1 MTVEDASR
9 KSWVE
14 SANGATDFPIQNLP
28 FGVFSTDGEAESGR
42 VGIAIGDEILDVTAA
57 LHADLI
63 GEEGRIAAHGCDS
76 PRLNELM
83 SLDRRTVSG
92 LRRAVADLLDAS
104 TDIGRRAHKHASK
117 ILVAQRAAVM
127 HLPAEVGDYTDFYAS
142 IDHATN
148 VGSMFR
154 PDNALLPNYKY
165 VPIGYHG
172 RASSIV
178 PSGTFVRRPDGQTRE
193 DQSKPPVFGPSK
205 RLDYELE
212 VGVFIARGNPLGHPI
227 SIDDAED
234 RIFGLCIVN
243 DWSARDIQTWE
254 YQPLGPF
261 LAKNFATSVSP
272 WVVTL
277 DALEPFRIPAYKRA
291 PDDPAPL
298 RYLASSANQERGGI
312 DITLEVL
319 IQTARMSRHGQ
330 APMRVSIGGFKS
342 MYWTLAQLVTHHASN
357 GCNLRP
363 GDLLASGTVSGSTPE
378 TRGCLLERTWR
389 GTEPLELPSGEK
401 RTFLE
406 EGDEIIMRAWCE
418 RLGAV
423 RIGFGECRGIIGE
436 DVQADAGDDVGD
448 DVVSA
453 VADAAV
459 AGTTMEHEIK
469 RAKRRHDVVEDL
481 VSGKQRERLLKRI
494 EDAKRDDT

>member
-1 MTVEDASR
+1 MSVEDSSR

-14 SANGATDFPIQNLP
+14 SAGGATDFPIQNLP
-28 FGVFSTDGEAESGR
+28 FGVFSTDGEPESGR
-42 VGIAIGDEILDVTAA
+42 VGVAIGDQILDVTAA
-57 LHADLI
+57 LREDLV

-92 LRRAVADLLDAS
+92 LRRAVADLLDS
-104 TDIGRRAHKHASK
+104 GTDIGQRARKHAAK
-117 ILVAQRAAVM
+117 ILIAQRSAVM
-127 HLPAEVGDYTDFYAS
+127 HLPADVGDYTDFYAS

-154 PDNALLPNYKY
+154 PENPLLPNYKY

-178 PSGTFVRRPDGQTRE
+178 PSGTFVRRPDGQTR
-193 DQSKPPVFGPSK
+193 DDPAKPPVFGPSK

-212 VGVFIARGNPLGHPI
+212 LGVFIARGNPLGHPI
-227 SIDDAED
+227 AIEDAED

-261 LAKNFATSVSP
+261 LAKSFATSVSP

-277 DALEPFRIPAYKRA
+277 DALEPFRIPAYSRA
-291 PDDPAPL
+291 GDDPAPL
-298 RYLASSANQERGGI
+298 DYLDSAANQQRGGI

-319 IQTARMSRHGQ
+319 IQTAKMTRHGH
-330 APMRVSIGGFKS
+330 APMRVSLGNFRS

-378 TRGCLLERTWR
+378 SRGCLLERTWR
-389 GTEPLELPSGEK
+389 GKEPLELPSGEK
-401 RTFLE
+401 RSFLE

-418 RLGAV
+418 RPGAV

-436 DVQADAGDDVGD
+436 DVQDETVDEVGD
-448 DVVSA
+448 DITTA
-453 VADAAV
+453 VAEAAAV
-459 AGTTMEHEIK
+459 NASLEHDIK
-469 RAKRRHDVVEDL
+469 RLRRKR
-481 VSGKQRERLLKRI
+481 
-494 EDAKRDDT
+494 